1 MTNDELWRIATVIT
15 NIFKLQMSVLIVA
28 FEILQYPFL
37 YIRNHFLIT
46 FYHWVNYQ
54 EGTITAVEILIGT
67 VWNDYLELWDFFHDP
82 GTIVVTTTCS
92 TYSTISPKNHS
103 SATNNRFIT
112 TTTTFKR
119 FPAHPQ
125 ALFTTTTSIYI
136 FTTVVFLEHL
146 KTKLTRITIPTNA
159 PPIFCSFNYFK
170 LKLSS
175 TSGSTKIKFPLKVPS
190 SFKFLWAA
198 LKSPLSPQNPTTA
211 YEHFWAIT
219 QTSTLKGHFF
229 PTAKSISQ
237 DTIRATTA
245 PHITISSFLRI
256 SIKSQFSHTP
266 ILQRS
271 STTPPPLSFFSWILW
286 ELHLSKL
293 WELPAQ
299 PREVPKN
306 TSSDI
311 IDGIYNVIYSHYI
324 RTICPYIF
332 FWPALTF
339 NIPVSHPSLQ
349 TKIVLFLR

>member
-1 MTNDELWRIATVIT
+1 M
-15 NIFKLQMSVLIVA
+15 
-28 FEILQYPFL
+28 
-37 YIRNHFLIT
+37 
-46 FYHWVNYQ
+46 
-54 EGTITAVEILIGT
+54 LIGT

-82 GTIVVTTTCS
+82 GTIVVTTRCS

-112 TTTTFKR
+112 TTTTFKHS
-119 FPAHPQ
+119 PAHPQ
-125 ALFTTTTSIYI
+125 ALFTINYKTTSIHI
-136 FTTVVFLEHL
+136 FTTAVFLEHL

-159 PPIFCSFNYFK
+159 SPIFYSFNYFK

-175 TSGSTKIKFPLKVPS
+175 ASGSTKIKFPLKVPS

-198 LKSPLSPQNPTTA
+198 LKSPLSPQNRTTA

-219 QTSTLKGHFF
+219 QTRTLKGHFF

-237 DTIRATTA
+237 NTSCTTTA

-256 SIKSQFSHTP
+256 YIKSQFSHTP
-266 ILQRS
+266 ILQCS
-271 STTPPPLSFFSWILW
+271 STTSPPLSFFSWILW

-311 IDGIYNVIYSHYI
+311 IDEIYVIYSHYI

-332 FWPALTF
+332 FWPAFTF
-339 NIPVSHPSLQ
+339 NIPVFHPSLQ
-349 TKIVLFLR
+349 TKIVPFVR

>member
-1 MTNDELWRIATVIT
+1 M
-15 NIFKLQMSVLIVA
+15 
-28 FEILQYPFL
+28 
-37 YIRNHFLIT
+37 
-46 FYHWVNYQ
+46 
-54 EGTITAVEILIGT
+54 LIGT
-67 VWNDYLELWDFFHDP
+67 VWNDYLEVWDFFHDP

-175 TSGSTKIKFPLKVPS
+175 ASGSTKIKFPLKVPS

-198 LKSPLSPQNPTTA
+198 LKSPLSPQNRTTA

-219 QTSTLKGHFF
+219 QTRTLKDHFF
-229 PTAKSISQ
+229 FPRQNLSAKIQ
-237 DTIRATTA
+237 VAPPP
-245 PHITISSFLRI
+245 PHI
-256 SIKSQFSHTP
+256 
-266 ILQRS
+266 
-271 STTPPPLSFFSWILW
+271 
-286 ELHLSKL
+286 
-293 WELPAQ
+293 
-299 PREVPKN
+299 
-306 TSSDI
+306 
-311 IDGIYNVIYSHYI
+311 
-324 RTICPYIF
+324 
-332 FWPALTF
+332 
-339 NIPVSHPSLQ
+339 
-349 TKIVLFLR
+349 